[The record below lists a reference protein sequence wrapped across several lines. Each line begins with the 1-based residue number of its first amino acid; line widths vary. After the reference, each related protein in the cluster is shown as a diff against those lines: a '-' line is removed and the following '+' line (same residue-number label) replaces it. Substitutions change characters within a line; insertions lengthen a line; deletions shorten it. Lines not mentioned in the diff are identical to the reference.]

1 MMILATIFWQW
12 IPAPLF
18 VCLDMADAAVLAGVT
33 DIYEKGDTR
42 WARFQ
47 VLEAIKGPLAQGDTF
62 SIQFASRNTEGI
74 WTSVFYP
81 EAIYFSEP
89 GGGETSLLLLSATQ
103 EGYTL
108 YSYYPYAVVSPP
120 ADDPGFVYR
129 VRALAEFDTLGPD
142 TGLIRD
148 CLGSDQRIFQE
159 SGLYLAR
166 HLRDTSLAGDVRVFL
181 ESPDGNLRSLAR
193 ETLAKWGLK
202 WGK

>member
-1 MMILATIFWQW
+1 MVLHILFWQW
-12 IPAPLF
+12 IPTPIF
-18 VCLDMADAAVLAGVT
+18 ICLRGADAAVLAGMTEV
-33 DIYEKGDTR
+33 YEKGNTR

-47 VLEAIKGPLAQGDTF
+47 VLEAIKGQMAHGDTF

-81 EAIYFSEP
+81 EAIYFKEP

-103 EGYTL
+103 EGYTP
-108 YSYYPYAVVSPP
+108 YPYYPYAVLSPP

-129 VRALAEFDTLGPD
+129 IRALAEFDTLGPD
-142 TGLIRD
+142 TSLIRD
-148 CLGSDQRIFQE
+148 CLESESRIFQE

-166 HLRDTSLAGDVRVFL
+166 YLRDTSLAWDIRAFL
-181 ESPDGNLRSLAR
+181 ESPDGNLRSLAK

-202 WGK
+202 WGN